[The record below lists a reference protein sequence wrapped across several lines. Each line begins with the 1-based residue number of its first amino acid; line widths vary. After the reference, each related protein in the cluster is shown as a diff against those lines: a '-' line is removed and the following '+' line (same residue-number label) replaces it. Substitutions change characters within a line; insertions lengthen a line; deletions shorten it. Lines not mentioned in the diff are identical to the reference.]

1 MKRHGKHAQDKE
13 ILSIVLASSL
23 KQELR
28 IHAEANRR
36 VLSDYVR
43 IILEDAVDNTRVR
56 RASGAPSQ

>member
-28 IHAEANRR
+28 ERARARRR

-43 IILEDAVDNTRVR
+43 IILEDAVGPLCRKNVISKAAR
-56 RASGAPSQ
+56 